1 MKTRTVASDSV
12 HVKTKAVTTAK
23 RDHLPAKVYT
33 GERTPEDDSDE
44 QDNNQPDEQDNDQP
58 EEDEDEPQG
67 DENVSLPTE
76 MLSRY

>member
-33 GERTPEDDSDE
+33 RERTPEDDS
-44 QDNNQPDEQDNDQP
+44 DEQDNDQP